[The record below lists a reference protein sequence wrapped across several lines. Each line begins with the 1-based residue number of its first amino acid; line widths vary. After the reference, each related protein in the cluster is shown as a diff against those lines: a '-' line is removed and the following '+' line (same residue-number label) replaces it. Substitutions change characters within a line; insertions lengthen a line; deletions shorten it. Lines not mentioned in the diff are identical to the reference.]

1 MILLTLNATDL
12 LFLHQIKD
20 KPKHVLQRY
29 YFWSTEAQSI
39 DQRLE
44 HLLSAGHLHES
55 THLATKLSQFTI
67 PVIKELLRAHDL
79 KVSGNK
85 DILLS
90 RLHEYDGVIDLS
102 HLQVES
108 VYIVDESLQELMEQ
122 TRFLVYMSMNG
133 PLTIDDAYSFY
144 LDHPTLTNSEVII
157 KLHEKVIASH
167 QNTYQVIKC
176 HLLLSDY
183 YDKVHYIQSK
193 SLNHLNSF
201 TLLIVLEAMRR
212 YLEVTHTPE
221 EIFFDIDNN
230 TVEKYR
236 SLLLMKQWTVSD
248 LYQGLL
254 RAGENLPY
262 SDKAITLASQFII
275 RYIINS
281 NKAEQELISGIK
293 SGDD

>member
-1 MILLTLNATDL
+1 MTLNATDL
-12 LFLHQIKD
+12 LFLQQIKG

-29 YFWSTEAQSI
+29 DFWSTATKSI

-44 HLLSAGHLHES
+44 YLLTAGYLHES

-67 PVIKELLRAHDL
+67 PVIKELLRTYDL

-85 DILLS
+85 DALLS
-90 RLHEYDGVIDLS
+90 RLHEYEGVIDLS
-102 HLQVES
+102 HLQIET
-108 VYIVDESLQELMEQ
+108 VYIVDDSLQTLMDQ
-122 TRFLVYMSMNG
+122 TKFLVYMSMNG

-183 YDKVHYIQSK
+183 YDKVHHQQDK

-201 TLLIVLEAMRR
+201 TLLIVLEAMKR
-212 YLEVTHTPE
+212 YLKVSHTSG

-248 LYQGLL
+248 LYQGFL

-262 SDKAITLASQFII
+262 TDKAITLASQFII

-281 NKAEQELISGIK
+281 DMAEQALISAIK